1 MNISNNISFAS
12 MMIVAVGVPIVAL
25 FTMPAWLLLIGA
37 VSGAVVVITTR
48 AGRQAWLLAWM
59 GIETIPQ
66 RLGPAAVVVVG
77 IAGVVAVLV
86 ALLAMGAGFEATF
99 RQTGTDDTVIILSSG
114 AQSESGSVIG
124 LETAALVTQAPQVS
138 KDSRGYPISSAEI
151 LVAAPLRKKGSGLPA
166 VVAIRGIGATAWEL
180 RPQVKIVTGRKF
192 KPGVNEVIVGRGVQR
207 QFMDVD
213 LNSKLT
219 LNGQSWV
226 VVGVFDSGDAFNSE
240 IWTDVDV
247 VASAFHRGGGITSIT
262 QRLTSADATG
272 AFEASIASDPRL
284 KVVTQ
289 TTRRYYNRQ
298 SQSLARVTRILGATV
313 GTIMA
318 IGALFGA
325 LNTMYATVAT
335 RWRELATLR
344 ALGFCR
350 VPVIV
355 SVLIESM
362 FLAASGGLIGAA
374 FAWLLFDGFT
384 ASTLGF
390 NGQVMFEFSVSPA
403 LLWNGVQ
410 WALAIGFV
418 GGLFPAVR
426 AARAPITLGLRD
438 A

>member
-12 MMIVAVGVPIVAL
+12 VMIVAVALPIIAL
-25 FTMPAWLLLIGA
+25 FAMPAWLLLIGA
-37 VSGAVVVITTR
+37 VSGAVAMITTQ
-48 AGRQAWLLAWM
+48 AGQQTWSLAWM

-66 RLGPAAVVVVG
+66 RLGAAAVVVVG

-86 ALLAMGAGFEATF
+86 AILAMGAGFEATF

-124 LETAALVTQAPQVS
+124 LETAALVAQAPQVS

-166 VVAIRGIGATAWEL
+166 VVSIRGIGASAWEL
-180 RPQVKIVTGRKF
+180 RARVRIATGRKF
-192 KPGVNEVIVGRGVQR
+192 KPGVNEVIVGRGVQS
-207 QFMDVD
+207 QFTDAD
-213 LNSKLT
+213 LNSKLI
-219 LNGQSWV
+219 LNGQSWA

-240 IWTDVDV
+240 IWADVDV
-247 VASAFHRGGGITSIT
+247 VASAFHRSGSITSIT

-284 KVVTQ
+284 KVVTE
-289 TTRRYYNRQ
+289 TTRRYYSRQ
-298 SQSLARVTRILGATV
+298 SQSLVRIIRILGATV

-325 LNTMYATVAT
+325 LNAMYATVAT
-335 RWRELATLR
+335 RWREIATLR
-344 ALGFCR
+344 ALGFCHM
-350 VPVIV
+350 PVIV

-362 FLAASGGLIGAA
+362 FLAALGGLIGAA
-374 FAWLLFDGFT
+374 FSWVLFDGFT
-384 ASTLGF
+384 ASTLGS
-390 NGQVMFEFSVSPA
+390 NGQVMFEFGVSPA
-403 LLWNGVQ
+403 LLWNGLQ

-426 AARAPITLGLRD
+426 AARAPITVGLRD